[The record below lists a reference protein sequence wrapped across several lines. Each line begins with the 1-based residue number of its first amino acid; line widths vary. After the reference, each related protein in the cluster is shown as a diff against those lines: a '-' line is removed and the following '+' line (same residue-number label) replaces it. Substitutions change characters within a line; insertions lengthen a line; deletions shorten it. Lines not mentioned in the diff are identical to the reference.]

1 MTKIA
6 TVLTTV
12 ANAEDAAALADK
24 LVQRNLA
31 ACVQELAI
39 RSHYN
44 WENKTQNEPE
54 VLMLIKTPEAL
65 QDKVVSFIKSNH
77 SYDLPEIIVLPVVGG
92 LAEYLAWVGSETNG

>member
-1 MTKIA
+1 MTKIV

-12 ANAEDAAALADK
+12 SNAEDAATLADR
-24 LVQRNLA
+24 LVQNKLA
-31 ACVQELAI
+31 ACVQELSI

-44 WENKTQNEPE
+44 WEGKTQNEPE

-65 QDKVVSFIKSNH
+65 QEEVVGFIKSNH

-92 LAEYLAWVGSETNG
+92 LAEYLAWVGSETKG

>member
-1 MTKIA
+1 MTKIL

-24 LVQRNLA
+24 LVQNKLA
-31 ACVQELAI
+31 ACVQELTI

-44 WENKTQNEPE
+44 WENKTQNEQE
-54 VLMLIKTPEAL
+54 VLMLIKTQETL
-65 QDKVVSFIKSNH
+65 QDEVVSFIKSNH

-92 LAEYLAWVGSETNG
+92 LAEYLAWVSSETKG

>member
-1 MTKIA
+1 MTKIV

-12 ANAEDAAALADK
+12 SNAEDAATLADR
-24 LVQRNLA
+24 LVQNKLA
-31 ACVQELAI
+31 ACVQELSI

-44 WENKTQNEPE
+44 WEGKTQNEPE

-65 QDKVVSFIKSNH
+65 QEEVVGFIKSNH

-92 LAEYLAWVGSETNG
+92 AGRVPGLGWL